1 MATQGERI
9 VALETKMSHLVEMI
23 AEHREESREAA
34 AQAKRDSDKMQIEL
48 QALTTLATDG
58 KARLSVLW
66 WLAGIS
72 GSVGAALVYLFKS
85 VLPIWPRT

>member
-9 VALETKMSHLVEMI
+9 VALETKMTHLVDMI
-23 AEHREESREAA
+23 AEHREEARQAA
-34 AQAKRDSDKMQIEL
+34 RQAQIDRDKMQAEL

-72 GSVGAALVYLFKS
+72 GSVGAAVMYLAKS
-85 VLPIWPRT
+85 ILPFWPRT

>member
-9 VALETKMSHLVEMI
+9 VALETKMNHLVGMI
-23 AEHREESREAA
+23 AEHREESRAAA
-34 AQAKRDSDKMQIEL
+34 AQAKADRDKMQTEL

-72 GSVGAALVYLFKS
+72 GSVGAALAFVAKYLVGTF
-85 VLPIWPRT
+85 PRL

>member
-9 VALETKMSHLVEMI
+9 VALETKMTHLVEMI
-23 AEHREESREAA
+23 AEHREESRQAA
-34 AQAKRDSDKMQIEL
+34 YQAKLDRDKMQIEL

-66 WLAGIS
+66 WLAGLS
-72 GSVGAALVYLFKS
+72 GSVGAAVMYLMKS
-85 VLPIWPRT
+85 VLPFWPRP